1 MAATTSSAIAAD
13 PIQTTATPERSA
25 PVVLDLGKQRRK
37 QIKQLRRGEGR
48 LLDDINGAIEELRTV
63 GTLGAS
69 AQPVVI
75 IVREKRRKTK
85 SMFPL
90 L

>member
-1 MAATTSSAIAAD
+1 MAATTSTAQANDSIKTAD
-13 PIQTTATPERSA
+13 TPDSSA

-63 GTLGAS
+63 GTIGAS
-69 AQPVVI
+69 SQPVVV
-75 IVREKRRKTK
+75 IVREKRKK
-85 SMFPL
+85 SKSFFPL

>member
-1 MAATTSSAIAAD
+1 MAATTATAIAAE
-13 PIQTTATPERSA
+13 PTSITGTPERNA
-25 PVVLDLGKQRRK
+25 PVVLDLGKQGRK
-37 QIKQLRRGEGR
+37 SIKRLRRGEGR

-63 GTLGAS
+63 GTIGATT
-69 AQPVVI
+69 QPVI
-75 IVREKRRKTK
+75 IVVRQKSRKAK

>member
-1 MAATTSSAIAAD
+1 MAATTSPVPAD
-13 PIQTTATPERSA
+13 QITPSDKPDRTA

-37 QIKQLRRGEGR
+37 KIKQLRRGEGR

-63 GTLGAS
+63 GTIGALS
-69 AQPVVI
+69 QPVVI
-75 IVREKRRKTK
+75 VVREKARKAK
-85 SMFPL
+85 SIFNL

>member
-1 MAATTSSAIAAD
+1 MAATTSPAAAEPVRLKD
-13 PIQTTATPERSA
+13 TPERSA

-63 GTLGAS
+63 GTIGAVS
-69 AQPVVI
+69 QPVVI

>member
-1 MAATTSSAIAAD
+1 MAATTASAIAAE
-13 PIQTTATPERSA
+13 PIRTADTPERSA
-25 PVVLDLGKQRRK
+25 PIVLDLGKQPRK

-48 LLDDINGAIEELRTV
+48 LLDDINGALEELRTV
-63 GTLGAS
+63 GTIGALTQ
-69 AQPVVI
+69 AVVI
-75 IVREKRRKTK
+75 VVRQKPRKVK

>member
-1 MAATTSSAIAAD
+1 MAATTTSAIAAE
-13 PIQTTATPERSA
+13 PIRTTDTPERAA

-69 AQPVVI
+69 TQPVVI

>member
-1 MAATTSSAIAAD
+1 MATTSSAAAAE
-13 PIQTTATPERSA
+13 PIRKTDTTERSA
-25 PVVLDLGKQRRK
+25 PVVLDLGKHRRK

-48 LLDDINGAIEELRTV
+48 LLDDINGAIDELRTV
-63 GTLGAS
+63 GTIGAA

-75 IVREKRRKTK
+75 IVREKARKLK

>member
-1 MAATTSSAIAAD
+1 MAATTSSASAAE
-13 PIQTTATPERSA
+13 PIRTTDTPERSA

-37 QIKQLRRGEGR
+37 QIKQLRKGEGR

-63 GTLGAS
+63 GTIGATT
-69 AQPVVI
+69 QPIVIVV
-75 IVREKRRKTK
+75 RQKPRKAK

>member
-1 MAATTSSAIAAD
+1 MAATTSTAAAAE
-13 PIQTTATPERSA
+13 PIRLQDTPERSA

-63 GTLGAS
+63 GTIGAVS
-69 AQPVVI
+69 QPVVI

-85 SMFPL
+85 SAFPL

>member
-1 MAATTSSAIAAD
+1 MAATTSSATAEPIRTAD
-13 PIQTTATPERSA
+13 TPERSA

>member
-1 MAATTSSAIAAD
+1 MAVTPSAPIAAE
-13 PIQTTATPERSA
+13 PIGTAGTPDRTA

-48 LLDDINGAIEELRTV
+48 LLDDINGALEELRTV
-63 GTLGAS
+63 GTIDAS
-69 AQPVVI
+69 SQPVVI

>member
-1 MAATTSSAIAAD
+1 MAATTSSGTAAE
-13 PIQTTATPERSA
+13 PVRTTSGADKSA

-63 GTLGAS
+63 GTIGAS
-69 AQPVVI
+69 TQPVVI
-75 IVREKRRKTK
+75 VVREKPRKAK

>member
-1 MAATTSSAIAAD
+1 MAATTSSATGAEPIRKTDAAD
-13 PIQTTATPERSA
+13 RSA

-63 GTLGAS
+63 GTVGA
-69 AQPVVI
+69 ATQPVVI

>member
-1 MAATTSSAIAAD
+1 MAATTTSAIAAE
-13 PIQTTATPERSA
+13 PIRTADTPERSA

-69 AQPVVI
+69 TQPVVI

>member
-1 MAATTSSAIAAD
+1 MAATTSSAIAAE
-13 PIQTTATPERSA
+13 PIPTTDTPERSA

-69 AQPVVI
+69 TQPVVI

>member
-13 PIQTTATPERSA
+13 PIRTTDTPERSA

>member
-1 MAATTSSAIAAD
+1 MAATTS
-13 PIQTTATPERSA
+13 TATAAESINTPGTPDRSA

-63 GTLGAS
+63 GTIGALS
-69 AQPVVI
+69 QPVVI
-75 IVREKRRKTK
+75 VVREKRRKTK

>member
-1 MAATTSSAIAAD
+1 MAATTS
-13 PIQTTATPERSA
+13 TATAAESARTTDPADRTA

-37 QIKQLRRGEGR
+37 QIKQLRKGEGR

-63 GTLGAS
+63 GTIGAS
-69 AQPVVI
+69 SQPVVI
-75 IVREKRRKTK
+75 VVREKRRKTK